1 MGSFTTGIIK
11 DENSPFNM
19 NVYLEKMY
27 FFPGDTIKGLIQLNS
42 INNINQRLILSSKIC
57 FVLKGIEYW
66 ENNQNNNNSNRETPN
81 PSLDEIQKKVI
92 HQNDR
97 KQYYEYIIFS
107 KEELIQNLMEASSKI
122 NTISFNKNEI
132 NIPILIEI
140 PKEAKSSLEWSKEN
154 NIFCFS
160 RTIFSINIP
169 ELRIFSNYFIFIQK
183 ICPFAISG
191 ININKIIGKKSTLF
205 FWENDNIKIDA
216 YLKQDS
222 YAISDFCNIQLKIDT
237 SELKSVLNSIVLTL
251 KRKIKLLVNGKQSVF
266 LNTGDYI
273 EDLWEKK
280 IILEKNET
288 NYSFEFNI
296 PILDNEKII
305 KQKNFIYELRNFN
318 KKYLTYLIP
327 SYSGNM
333 IKSEY
338 FIKLKTIFD
347 DNKIVY
353 NDFIIPFEIYHCKNS
368 FSKEAMNEINKIFF
382 EINKMKGFK
391 YCDKNNINNYTGY
404 SSSVNPSL
412 PDEEMIK
419 RYYSSEQSC
428 PPVGEK

>member
-42 INNINQRLILSSKIC
+42 INKINQRLILSSKIC

-140 PKEAKSSLEWSKEN
+140 LKEAKSSLEWSKEN

-191 ININKIIGKKSTLF
+191 INI
-205 FWENDNIKIDA
+205 IK
-216 YLKQDS
+216 
-222 YAISDFCNIQLKIDT
+222 
-237 SELKSVLNSIVLTL
+237 
-251 KRKIKLLVNGKQSVF
+251 
-266 LNTGDYI
+266 
-273 EDLWEKK
+273 
-280 IILEKNET
+280 
-288 NYSFEFNI
+288 
-296 PILDNEKII
+296 
-305 KQKNFIYELRNFN
+305 
-318 KKYLTYLIP
+318 
-327 SYSGNM
+327 
-333 IKSEY
+333 
-338 FIKLKTIFD
+338 
-347 DNKIVY
+347 
-353 NDFIIPFEIYHCKNS
+353 
-368 FSKEAMNEINKIFF
+368 
-382 EINKMKGFK
+382 
-391 YCDKNNINNYTGY
+391 
-404 SSSVNPSL
+404 
-412 PDEEMIK
+412 
-419 RYYSSEQSC
+419 
-428 PPVGEK
+428 